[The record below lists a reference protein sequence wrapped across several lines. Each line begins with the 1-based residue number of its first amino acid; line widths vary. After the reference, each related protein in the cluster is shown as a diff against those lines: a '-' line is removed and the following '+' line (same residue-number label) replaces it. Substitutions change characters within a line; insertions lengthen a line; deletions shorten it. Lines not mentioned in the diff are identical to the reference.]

1 MIKFSRLSNL
11 SKSNLI
17 SLIISFITLIVV
29 LVGLIP
35 VIFPAFLT
43 RAFSTIDDHLGI
55 DPLELGLWAYPLL
68 ITNIIIFGMVIL
80 YYKKRLPFQLTNSI
94 KFIFNFEISP
104 NLAFLV
110 VTILIGI
117 YIIFSVGELTN
128 GYYQA
133 DYYERVQERIENFQ
147 ITEITDGGL
156 GKHFETFLTKMSV
169 DIFKND
175 KVIPF
180 LGSISLLL
188 VIYFTVVELTG
199 KRFAGIVSLIIILQ
213 SGVFLM
219 YDTSVAYTNF
229 WTLFYVL
236 SLYLILKKWAL
247 SPIVYVISILSKGL
261 TLAFFPM
268 TVLFIYRTNQSRKTK
283 IKTMLAYGVLV
294 SIILIV
300 TIMSSV
306 NLDATD
312 KTPFDLSDFWVGFSA
327 MAVSL
332 RLDGLVLIFLL
343 PLTLGLF
350 IASKNGIKQADS
362 VMFLI
367 TAMIISAPLLQAF
380 SVHQNVPYRFIPLIV
395 FFAIGVGLLLSK
407 KTKLSE

>member
-1 MIKFSRLSNL
+1 LIKFSRLSNL

-306 NLDATD
+306 NIDTAD

>member
-294 SIILIV
+294 SIILIAAS
-300 TIMSSV
+300 MSSV

>member
-306 NLDATD
+306 NIDTAD

>member
-1 MIKFSRLSNL
+1 LIKFSRLSNL

-68 ITNIIIFGMVIL
+68 ITNIIIFGMLIL

-306 NLDATD
+306 NIDTAD